1 MNKLNRINV
10 IDNLRGIAFIL
21 MIIQHIPYFYDI
33 TNGTNYCRNYIIDK
47 CGKIARLLFILLAG
61 YSISIEY
68 NKNKNNFTQRRFTRS
83 IEVMI
88 HAIIITLVTYN
99 LYNDKFIRFG
109 ILHFMTLATLITSFF
124 VHDKVLSLVMLI
136 LLVSI
141 NNIPYLGSWNLIVGG
156 PIFNSMM
163 DWFPLIRWLPIMF
176 IGLIIGQNSDI
187 NELNRINLIPFV
199 NKHSILTEIGKSSLA
214 LYTGH
219 FVLFSFIFSKFMNSN
234 YK

>member
-1 MNKLNRINV
+1 
-10 IDNLRGIAFIL
+10 
-21 MIIQHIPYFYDI
+21 
-33 TNGTNYCRNYIIDK
+33 
-47 CGKIARLLFILLAG
+47 
-61 YSISIEY
+61 
-68 NKNKNNFTQRRFTRS
+68 
-83 IEVMI
+83 
-88 HAIIITLVTYN
+88 
-99 LYNDKFIRFG
+99 
-109 ILHFMTLATLITSFF
+109 
-124 VHDKVLSLVMLI
+124 MLI